1 MKARRISSVQRER
14 PLGLWAGE
22 CPRPNQLTLFVAGGM
37 DPAEQG
43 ALSAHVEG
51 CAACA
56 RTLQAEA
63 QLEVKLWALARVQA
77 VRRAAAGAT
86 PRWWSGSRLRRL
98 LPQGQNGRLALALAA
113 AAALVVAVV
122 QPTGQHRER
131 PSRSDSLEAAPESEL
146 AQEPR
151 AAQDVLA
158 HRGDASLRHSVLIEH
173 QGALGFFPHPEMTG
187 RRHHRL
193 HGALDGYGVEQ
204 VGLWSYG
211 QPTLF
216 SP

>member
-14 PLGLWAGE
+14 PVGLWAGE
-22 CPRPNQLTLFVAGGM
+22 CPRPSQLALFVAGGM
-37 DPAEQG
+37 EPAEQD
-43 ALSAHVEG
+43 ALSTHVEG

-63 QLEVKLWALARVQA
+63 QLEVKLWALARTQA
-77 VRRAAAGAT
+77 ARRAASGAT

-98 LPQGQNGRLALALAA
+98 LPQGQNGRLALALTA

-122 QPTGQHRER
+122 LPAGQHREQ
-131 PSRSDSLEAAPESEL
+131 PSRPDSLEAAPGSAL
-146 AQEPR
+146 APEPR
-151 AAQDVLA
+151 GAHDVLA
-158 HRGDASLRHSVLIEH
+158 QRGDTSLRHSVLIDYP
-173 QGALGFFPHPEMTG
+173 GALGSFPHPEMTG

-193 HGALDGYGVEQ
+193 RGALDGYGVEQ